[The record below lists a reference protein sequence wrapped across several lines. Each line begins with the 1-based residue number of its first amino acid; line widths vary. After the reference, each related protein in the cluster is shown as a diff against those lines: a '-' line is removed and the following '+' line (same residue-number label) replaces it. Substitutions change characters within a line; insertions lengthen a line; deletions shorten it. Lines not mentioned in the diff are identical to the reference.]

1 MLYMKRILIV
11 EDDLNILDIV
21 AFNLEA
27 AGYQTVKCDR
37 GDTGLKLL
45 SEQAFDLAILDIML
59 PFVSGL
65 EILAQIRKT
74 SDIPII
80 LMSAKASEEDKL
92 AGFSELADDYI
103 TKPFSVKELV
113 ARVGVHLLRYNKP
126 QTQSK
131 NDRLQLDKALMRAYR
146 NGVELKL
153 SKTEFEILYLLYQ
166 NRGTVFS
173 REQLLKEVWGYDQ
186 FQGDLRTVD
195 VAIARLRAKVED
207 NPSTPQIIKSRR
219 GAGYYIE
226 Q

>member
-1 MLYMKRILIV
+1 MKRILIV